1 MPDYLVRDI
10 MRSPAITVSQ
20 QADLD
25 EAAELM
31 ETYGFRRLPV
41 VDDEG
46 QLAGILT
53 KGDVRAASMAAAVDP
68 YDPQAGNWLTVEEA
82 MTQSVLTVTPETP
95 VVAVVELLLMHKVGG
110 FPVLAPDN
118 SVVGIVTESDIFKL
132 IVREWKENT
141 ASAAPGEREN
151 TVPATPG
158 EKENTAPATSGKKD

>member
-141 ASAAPGEREN
+141 APAAPGEKEN
-151 TVPATPG
+151 IVPAAPG
-158 EKENTAPATSGKKD
+158 EKENTVPATSGKKD

>member
-10 MRSPAITVSQ
+10 MSSPAMTISHL
-20 QADLD
+20 ADLD

-31 ETYGFRRLPV
+31 EAYGFRRLPV
-41 VDDEG
+41 VDDDG

-68 YDPQAGNWLTVEEA
+68 YDPQADSWLTVEEA

-95 VVAVVELLLMHKVGG
+95 VVAVVELLLQHKVGG

-118 SVVGIVTESDIFKL
+118 SVIGIVTESDIFKL
-132 IVREWKENT
+132 IVREWKED
-141 ASAAPGEREN
+141 A
-151 TVPATPG
+151 VPAP
-158 EKENTAPATSGKKD
+158 SGKKE

>member
-10 MRSPAITVSQ
+10 MSSPAITIGQ
-20 QADLD
+20 EADLD

-31 ETYGFRRLPV
+31 EAHGFRRLPV
-41 VDDEG
+41 VDEES
-46 QLAGILT
+46 QLAGMLT

-95 VVAVVELLLMHKVGG
+95 VVAVVELLLKHKVGG

-118 SVVGIVTESDIFKL
+118 SVIGIVTETDIFRL
-132 IVREWKENT
+132 IVREWKEH
-141 ASAAPGEREN
+141 AVS
-151 TVPATPG
+151 ATPG
-158 EKENTAPATSGKKD
+158 KKE